1 MAADPNPPRGRE
13 PKPRFQLPGLGGK
26 KDAPGWKVHP
36 AADGR
41 GAPTRSRMP
50 RPRFWPIVVVLLVVN
65 YWIASTLPDKPARA
79 HIAYSPQF
87 LHEVQD
93 SNVRQVTITDQ
104 KIEGEFKKA
113 VTVGKRRFTRFQT
126 NQPALPTD
134 NTLLAQLKQ
143 KGVEIN
149 AKAPDS
155 GRSLLAS
162 ILLGFGP
169 TLLILGIIIFAMRR
183 AAAGGGALGNFG
195 RSKARR
201 YEGTERVT
209 FADVA
214 GIEEAEQELVEV
226 VDFLK
231 NPEKYTALGGK
242 IPRGVLLSGP
252 PGTGKTLLA
261 RAVAGEAGVP
271 FFSASASE
279 FVEMIVGVGASR
291 VRDLFAQA
299 KAAQPAIVFIDE
311 LDAIGR
317 SRGGGA
323 SLGGHDEREQTLNQ
337 ILTEMDGFS
346 PNSGVI
352 VLAATNRPD
361 VLDKALLRPGRFD
374 RRVSVQP
381 PDRQGRLEILR
392 VHTRSV
398 PLAPDVDLGAIA
410 STTPGMVGADLAN
423 LVNEAALLAARR
435 QHKAVEMAD
444 LTDAVEKIVL
454 GVERRVMMTH
464 EDRERT
470 AYHEAGHALVGMLI
484 PAADPVRKVSII
496 PRGMALGVTFSA
508 PDSDRFNYDEPYL
521 KARLRVAL
529 GGRVAEELV
538 FSSISSGAESD
549 IQQMTA
555 IARQMVGRWGMS
567 AAIGPVAV
575 LPADSDGPLLPG
587 VAQTSEDTQRLVDS
601 EVRRLADEAHADVTA
616 LLTRERSRLD
626 SLTKELLAAETL
638 DEAAA
643 YAAAGVPHTLSAPP
657 DSSASADPPPI
668 VTHAAVSSEAPARED
683 AP

>member
-1 MAADPNPPRGRE
+1 
-13 PKPRFQLPGLGGK
+13 
-26 KDAPGWKVHP
+26 
-36 AADGR
+36 
-41 GAPTRSRMP
+41 MP
-50 RPRFWPIVVVLLVVN
+50 RLRFWPVLLVLLVVN

-79 HIAYSPQF
+79 HISYSPQF
-87 LHEVQD
+87 LRQVQN
-93 SNVRQVTITDQ
+93 SNVSQVTITDQ
-104 KIEGEFKKA
+104 KVEGEFKHA
-113 VTVGKRRFTRFQT
+113 VTVDKKRFTRFST

-134 NTLLAQLKQ
+134 NTLLGLLKS

-149 AKAPDS
+149 ANPPDS
-155 GRSLLAS
+155 GRGLLAS

-183 AAAGGGALGNFG
+183 ATAGGGLGPLGNFG

-209 FADVA
+209 FDDVA

-231 NPEKYTALGGK
+231 NPEKYSKLGGK
-242 IPRGVLLSGP
+242 IPRGVLLMGP

-279 FVEMIVGVGASR
+279 FVEAIVGVGASR

-299 KAAQPAIVFIDE
+299 KAHAPAIVFIDE

-317 SRGGGA
+317 ARGGGA
-323 SLGGHDEREQTLNQ
+323 GIGGHDEREQTLNQ

-381 PDRQGRLEILR
+381 PDRQGRLEILK

-398 PLAPDVDLGAIA
+398 PLAPDVDLGSIA

-435 QHKAVEMAD
+435 GHKAVEMAD
-444 LTDAVEKIVL
+444 FTDAVEKIVL
-454 GVERRVMMTH
+454 GVERRVMMTQD
-464 EDRERT
+464 DRERT
-470 AYHEAGHALVGMLI
+470 AYHEAGHALVGMLN
-484 PAADPVRKVSII
+484 PDADPVRKVSII
-496 PRGMALGVTFSA
+496 PRGLALGVTFSA
-508 PDSDRFNYDEPYL
+508 PDSDRFNYDEAYL

-538 FSSISSGAESD
+538 FDSISSGAESD

-567 AAIGPVAV
+567 KVIGPVAV
-575 LPADSDGPLLPG
+575 IPADGEGPLLPG
-587 VAQTSEDTQRLVDS
+587 VAQTSEDTQKLVDA
-601 EVRRLADEAHADVTA
+601 EVRRLADEAHTDTTQLLRRERAKLDALTKA
-616 LLTRERSRLD
+616 LLE
-626 SLTKELLAAETL
+626 AETL
-638 DEAAA
+638 DEDAA
-643 YAAAGVPHTLSAPP
+643 YAAAGVPH
-657 DSSASADPPPI
+657 
-668 VTHAAVSSEAPARED
+668 VTVGSTPEAPAPEAVAHATARGAEPAERKD
-683 AP
+683 ETT

>member
-1 MAADPNPPRGRE
+1 MAPDPTPPRGRE
-13 PKPRFQLPGLGGK
+13 PKGPFQLPGFGGK
-26 KDAPGWKVHP
+26 NDPPGWKVHP

-50 RPRFWPIVVVLLVVN
+50 RPRFWPIVIALLIVN

-87 LHEVQD
+87 LHEVQG
-93 SNVRQVTITDQ
+93 SNVSQVTITDQ

-113 VTVGKRRFTRFQT
+113 VKVDKKRFTRFET

-143 KGVEIN
+143 QGVEIN
-149 AKAPDS
+149 AKSPDS

-183 AAAGGGALGNFG
+183 ATAGGGALGTFG

-231 NPEKYTALGGK
+231 NPEKYSTLGGK

-323 SLGGHDEREQTLNQ
+323 SFGGHDEREQTLNQ

-381 PDRQGRLEILR
+381 PDRQGRLEILK

-398 PLAPDVDLGAIA
+398 PLAADVDLGAIA

-435 QHKAVEMAD
+435 SHKAVEMAD

-508 PDSDRFNYDEPYL
+508 PDSDRFNYDEAYL

-538 FSSISSGAESD
+538 FNSISSGAESD

-575 LPADSDGPLLPG
+575 LPAESDGPLLPG

-601 EVRRLADEAHADVTA
+601 EVRRLADEAHADATA
-616 LLTRERSRLD
+616 LLTRERARLD
-626 SLTKELLAAETL
+626 SLTKALLAAETL

-643 YAAAGVPHTLSAPP
+643 YAAAGVPHTLFSPP
-657 DSSASADPPPI
+657 GEPASADPPPI

>member
-1 MAADPNPPRGRE
+1 MPPE
-13 PKPRFQLPGLGGK
+13 PTPPQGPDGKSRFPRPGSWGGK
-26 KDAPGWKVHP
+26 KVAPGEQPGWKVSP
-36 AADGR
+36 SADGR
-41 GAPTRSRMP
+41 GAQPPKRRS
-50 RPRFWPIVVVLLVVN
+50 FWRLWPVLIGLLVIN
-65 YWIASTLPDKPARA
+65 YWVASTIPDKPERAR
-79 HIAYSPQF
+79 IAYSPQF
-87 LHEVQD
+87 LDQVKA
-93 SNVRQVTITDQ
+93 SNVSEVTITEQDVQ
-104 KIEGEFKKA
+104 GEFKKP
-113 VTVGKRRFTRFQT
+113 VTIDKKSFTRFAT

-134 NTLLAQLKQ
+134 DTLLGLLKDKQ
-143 KGVEIN
+143 VEIN
-149 AKAPDS
+149 AKSPDS
-155 GRSLLAS
+155 GRSVIKQ

-183 AAAGGGALGNFG
+183 ATAGGGALGSLG
-195 RSKARR
+195 RSKAKR

-209 FADVA
+209 FEDVA

-231 NPEKYTALGGK
+231 NPAKYGALGGK

-317 SRGGGA
+317 ARGGGA
-323 SLGGHDEREQTLNQ
+323 NLGGHDEREQTLNQ

-381 PDRQGRLEILR
+381 PDRQGRLEILL

-398 PLAPDVDLGAIA
+398 PLSPEVDLGSIA

-435 QHKAVEMAD
+435 GHKSVEMAD
-444 LTDAVEKIVL
+444 FTDAVEKILL
-454 GVERRVMMTH
+454 GVERRVMMTQA
-464 EDRERT
+464 DRERT
-470 AYHEAGHALVGMLI
+470 AYHEAGHALIGMLT
-484 PAADPVRKVSII
+484 PEADPVRKVSII
-496 PRGMALGVTFSA
+496 PRGMALGVTFSS
-508 PDSDRFNYDEPYL
+508 PDTDRFNYDEAYL

-529 GGRVAEELV
+529 GGRVAEEIV
-538 FSSISSGAESD
+538 YDSITSGAESD
-549 IQQMTA
+549 LQQVTA

-567 AAIGPVAV
+567 RAIGPVAV
-575 LPADSDGPLLPG
+575 LPSDGDGPLLPG
-587 VAQTSEDTQRLVDS
+587 VSQTSELTQQTVDA
-601 EVRRLADEAHADVTA
+601 EVRRLADEAHADA
-616 LLTRERSRLD
+616 LELLTRERARLD
-626 SLTKELLAAETL
+626 ALTHALLDAETL
-638 DEAAA
+638 DEDAA
-643 YAAAGVPHTLSAPP
+643 YAAAGVPH
-657 DSSASADPPPI
+657 
-668 VTHAAVSSEAPARED
+668 AALGSEAPVTKD
-683 AP
+683 AVT